1 MYAQFQ
7 YDSTQLL
14 LKPVLLTN
22 LLDNALKPEQQQA
35 RAACIERVR
44 EATLPNPE
52 EGKLLEALATTLP
65 RTMADIEFALYM
77 LMAHLRSP
85 ERTEREGKIHN
96 IVAPA
101 FVGIPKSP
109 VLDACTNALK
119 VLGRLTPNSM
129 LDAHLRTCLMSAH
142 MAASAQKDPVWMEY
156 AKAFK
161 GWINDACKRMNL
173 PVGSAAYMLMLQT
186 VLTQPVGMQQ
196 GINNWLTQAGNHNLG
211 ALITEST
218 KVTGLEADRADAL
231 IQVLIDGLSDPD
243 AAKTPANIAAI
254 VSANINTLRAEIA
267 EREKQMLLETV
278 AAMQRGVPFG
288 PNVIE
293 IKPTA

>member
-109 VLDACTNALK
+109 VLDAC
-119 VLGRLTPNSM
+119 
-129 LDAHLRTCLMSAH
+129 
-142 MAASAQKDPVWMEY
+142 
-156 AKAFK
+156 AF
-161 GWINDACKRMNL
+161 
-173 PVGSAAYMLMLQT
+173 T
-186 VLTQPVGMQQ
+186 
-196 GINNWLTQAGNHNLG
+196 
-211 ALITEST
+211 
-218 KVTGLEADRADAL
+218 
-231 IQVLIDGLSDPD
+231 
-243 AAKTPANIAAI
+243 
-254 VSANINTLRAEIA
+254 
-267 EREKQMLLETV
+267 
-278 AAMQRGVPFG
+278 
-288 PNVIE
+288 
-293 IKPTA
+293 

>member
-156 AKAFK
+156 AKTFK
-161 GWINDACKRMNL
+161 GWISDACKRMNL
-173 PVGSAAYMLMLQT
+173 PIGSAAYMLMLQT

-196 GINNWLTQAGNHNLG
+196 GINNWLIQAGNHNLG

-231 IQVLIDGLSDPD
+231 IQILIDGLSDPD

-254 VSANINTLRAEIA
+254 VAANINTLRAEIA

>member
-96 IVAPA
+96 

-156 AKAFK
+156 AKTFK
-161 GWINDACKRMNL
+161 GWISDACKRMNL
-173 PVGSAAYMLMLQT
+173 PIGSAAYMLMLQT

-196 GINNWLTQAGNHNLG
+196 GINNWLIQAGNHNLG

-231 IQVLIDGLSDPD
+231 IQILIDGLSDPD

-254 VSANINTLRAEIA
+254 VAANINTLRAEIA